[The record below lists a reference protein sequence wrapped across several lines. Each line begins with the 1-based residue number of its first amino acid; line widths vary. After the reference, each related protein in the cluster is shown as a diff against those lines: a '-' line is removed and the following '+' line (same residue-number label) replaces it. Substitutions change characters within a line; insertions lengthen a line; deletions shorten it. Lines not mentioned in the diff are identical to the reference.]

1 MNNRKDDAIKSLS
14 LIYTETGIEFGL
26 SRFSSICT
34 IDSDSILLHSSEL
47 TYKEVVCTKK
57 YRKMLRIAVV
67 FSLIQQLSGINMI
80 VLYSTSIFKEIG
92 GSVFESR
99 VLTFFMSLAN
109 ISAGFIAIPILAWA
123 GRKVLII

>member
-34 IDSDSILLHSSEL
+34 IDSDSILLPSSEL

>member
-1 MNNRKDDAIKSLS
+1 
-14 LIYTETGIEFGL
+14 
-26 SRFSSICT
+26 
-34 IDSDSILLHSSEL
+34 
-47 TYKEVVCTKK
+47 
-57 YRKMLRIAVV
+57 
-67 FSLIQQLSGINMI
+67 MI